1 MSTTPPERPPL
12 TQRNDIIAYNDRL
25 KNHARTSGYFGDSPE
40 AASKREEYLK
50 KYYEA
55 VFNGNTDN
63 IDMFELD
70 AVKLNMSPQVAQ
82 KIYAE
87 AVAAFQKN
95 SQANSKIYRIYNGQN
110 VENTVLVDLRNYKNF
125 RSSADSL
132 NYVFNQRTISS
143 QS

>member
-1 MSTTPPERPPL
+1 
-12 TQRNDIIAYNDRL
+12 
-25 KNHARTSGYFGDSPE
+25 
-40 AASKREEYLK
+40 
-50 KYYEA
+50 
-55 VFNGNTDN
+55 
-63 IDMFELD
+63 
-70 AVKLNMSPQVAQ
+70 MSPQVAQ